1 MGSCTS
7 ITMAF
12 CFEISAV
19 TGWYKIEAGIVL
31 HVTEND

>member
-1 MGSCTS
+1 MHQDNP
-7 ITMAF
+7 A
-12 CFEISAV
+12 EKSAV